1 MSHRILATQIDSEQG
16 LVRIRDR
23 TRQIGELC
31 GLDDLQRTRFVTA
44 VSEIARNCVQ
54 FAGRGSIEFWLQ
66 QATLDEPQCLIAKAI
81 DKGPGIPD
89 LEALLQGRHDRNGRP
104 KLGISGSRRLVDK
117 FAIESTAR
125 SGTSVT
131 LTMRIPANVAP
142 IRPDQLSNL
151 LEQLLRRREQT
162 PNDELEQQ
170 NRDMLLTL
178 EALRE
183 RQAELQQADER
194 KNEFLAM
201 LAHELRNP
209 LSAIRTA
216 LELIKRKRDA
226 SSEDIQRIGSI
237 ISRQTDQLTR
247 LVSGLLDV
255 ARVTQ
260 GKIDLEMTRLSVDE
274 VVAHAIEMTQSM
286 IDIKKHCVQVRD
298 HGQKIFIDADPV
310 RFKQILGNLIHNAV
324 RYTPD
329 GGDISIDIS
338 QLDELAIIRIQDNG
352 IGIAADMLPRVFDL
366 FTQAKT
372 GLDRHEAGLGVGLTV
387 VQRMVHEHGGAVSVT
402 SPGLGQ
408 GSIFTV
414 SMPLA
419 SLIQAP
425 VALEL
430 PLPTASQTL
439 RVLLIDDNVDAADML
454 SQMLTLLN
462 YDVRL
467 ANTGEAGVSA
477 ADHWKPDVA
486 IIDIGLPGISG
497 FEVAHALRTQ
507 AGTRDMTLI
516 ALSGYSATS
525 VAEHGD
531 PNCFDHYLEKP
542 VEVEG
547 LARLLHTISRPE
559 PVGT

>member
-1 MSHRILATQIDSEQG
+1 MSHRILATPIDSEQG

-66 QATLDEPQCLIAKAI
+66 QATLDEAQCLIAKAI
-81 DKGPGIPD
+81 DKGPGIAD
-89 LEALLQGRHDRNGRP
+89 LDALLAGRQDRHGRP

-125 SGTSVT
+125 SGTCVT

-226 SSEDIQRIGSI
+226 SPEDVQRIGSI
-237 ISRQTDQLTR
+237 IARQTDQLTH

-260 GKIDLEMTRLSVDE
+260 GKIDLEMTRLPVDE
-274 VVAHAIEMTQSM
+274 LVAHAVEMTQSM
-286 IDIKKHCVQVRD
+286 IDTKGHCVQVNTCPE
-298 HGQKIFIDADPV
+298 KIFIDADPV

-324 RYTPD
+324 RYTPA
-329 GGDISIDIS
+329 GGDISIDIE
-338 QLDELAIIRIQDNG
+338 QVDDQAVIRIQDNG

-387 VQRMVHEHGGAVSVT
+387 VQRMVQEHGGTVSVA
-402 SPGLGQ
+402 SAGLGQ
-408 GSIFTV
+408 GSVFTV

-419 SLIQAP
+419 TLIQAP
-425 VALEL
+425 VALDV
-430 PLPTASQTL
+430 PLPTALQSL

-477 ADHWKPDVA
+477 AREWQPHVA

-497 FEVAHALRTQ
+497 FDVAHALRSQ
-507 AGTRDMTLI
+507 AGARKMTLI

-531 PNCFDHYLEKP
+531 PSRFNHYLEKP

-547 LARLLHTISRPE
+547 LARLLQTLSRP
-559 PVGT
+559 VAAAR

>member
-81 DKGPGIPD
+81 DRGPGIAGLD
-89 LEALLQGRHDRNGRP
+89 ALLEGGQDRQGRA
-104 KLGISGSRRLVDK
+104 KLGIAGSRRLVDK
-117 FAIESTAR
+117 FTIESDWR
-125 SGTSVT
+125 SGTTVT

-226 SSEDIQRIGSI
+226 SPEDVQRIGSI
-237 ISRQTDQLTR
+237 ISRQTDQLTH

-260 GKIDLEMTRLSVDE
+260 GKVDLEMTRLSVNE

-286 IDIKKHCVQVRD
+286 IDTKGHRVQVSAQD
-298 HGQKIFIDADPV
+298 HDVFIDADPV
-310 RFKQILGNLIHNAV
+310 RFKQVLGNLIHNAV

-329 GGDISIDIS
+329 GGDIAITIEQND
-338 QLDELAIIRIQDNG
+338 DLAIIRIQDNG

-387 VQRMVHEHGGAVSVT
+387 VQRMVQEHGGTVHVASA
-402 SPGLGQ
+402 GIGQ
-408 GSIFTV
+408 GSVFTV
-414 SMPLA
+414 CMPLA
-419 SLIQAP
+419 TLVQAP
-425 VALEL
+425 VALDL
-430 PLPTASQTL
+430 PLPAASKRL

-462 YDVRL
+462 YEVHL
-467 ANTGEAGVSA
+467 AHTGEGGVSA
-477 ADHWKPDVA
+477 AQRWQPDVA
-486 IIDIGLPGISG
+486 IIDIGLPGMSG
-497 FEVAHALRTQ
+497 FEVAHALRNQ
-507 AGTRDMTLI
+507 AGTRPITLI
-516 ALSGYSATS
+516 ALSGYSAAS

-531 PNCFDHYLEKP
+531 AKRFNHYLEKP

-547 LARLLHTISRPE
+547 LARLLHTLSSR
-559 PVGT
+559 GTAAH